1 MRICIGEKNMELF
14 NELVKLGFTAIG
26 IMILFLIAVQI
37 LVSIVAWF
45 AIKAIELFEKLR
57 N

>member
-14 NELVKLGFTAIG
+14 NELVKLGFTALG
-26 IMILFLIAVQI
+26 MMIIFLIIIQI
-37 LVSIVAWF
+37 LISVVAWF